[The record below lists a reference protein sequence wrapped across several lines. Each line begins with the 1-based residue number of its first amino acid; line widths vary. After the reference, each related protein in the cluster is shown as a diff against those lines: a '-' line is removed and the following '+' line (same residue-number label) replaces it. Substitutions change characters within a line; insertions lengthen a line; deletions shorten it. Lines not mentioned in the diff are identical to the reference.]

1 VESISILNPGFGYA
15 YVPTIT
21 ILGDGIGATA
31 HATVTS
37 GRISSIVVDSAGT
50 GYTNAIAVVTTNT
63 NDTTG
68 QLASLVVNLN
78 GRYGTLR
85 TYYNNTTNVKTVL
98 NANAGKIDYSSGII
112 TLTDFSPYNVN
123 NDLGQL
129 TISAKPTTS
138 IISSSLQ
145 STQYNGLNPGLL

>member
-1 VESISILNPGFGYA
+1 
-15 YVPTIT
+15 
-21 ILGDGIGATA
+21 
-31 HATVTS
+31 
-37 GRISSIVVDSAGT
+37 
-50 GYTNAIAVVTTNT
+50 
-63 NDTTG
+63 
-68 QLASLVVNLN
+68 VNLN

-138 IISSSLQ
+138 IISSS
-145 STQYNGLNPGLL
+145 YNRIITVDEFDPNAITVKVIAKSGK

>member
-1 VESISILNPGFGYA
+1 
-15 YVPTIT
+15 
-21 ILGDGIGATA
+21 
-31 HATVTS
+31 
-37 GRISSIVVDSAGT
+37 
-50 GYTNAIAVVTTNT
+50 
-63 NDTTG
+63 
-68 QLASLVVNLN
+68 VNLN

-98 NANAGKIDYSSGII
+98 NANAGQIDYSSGII

-138 IISSSLQ
+138 IISSS
-145 STQYNGLNPGLL
+145 YNRIITVDEFDPNAITVKVIAKSGK